1 MISGM
6 SDLNRREFGVALAAF
21 AAMAGAAAEGQ
32 AAAKVLGD
40 QRVYRYDELT
50 VKPGEHGFEGRKV
63 VEGTLPTGE
72 FVEIHESVLQPGQQP
87 HLPHRHTHSEM
98 ILIREGSLEYENDGK
113 AEPPAGPGDI
123 IFTASMRLHG
133 LKNVGTV
140 PAKYFVVAV
149 GVQKAG

>member
-1 MISGM
+1 M
-6 SDLNRREFGVALAAF
+6 ALAAF
-21 AAMAGAAAEGQ
+21 AALAGGTCEAGAAEGQ
-32 AAAKVLGD
+32 AAATKVLSD

-50 VKPGEHGFEGRKV
+50 VKPGENGFEGRAV
-63 VEGTLPTGE
+63 VQGTLPTGE
-72 FVEIHESVLQPGQQP
+72 FVEIHESVLGPGQQP

-113 AEPPAGPGDI
+113 PEPPAGPGDI

-149 GVQKAG
+149 GVHKDG